1 MRGFLAVFEREI
13 VERRLLL
20 AAALVLGLV
29 PLLAPLLP
37 GMPSGPPAELR
48 GGTALGIALV
58 LTLALALLL
67 GSSVIARDLVERRL
81 GFYFARPLSGAALWA
96 GKLAAATALTVGA
109 GLLVLLPTTL
119 LNGFP
124 DASGYWG
131 TSSGVFRSGF
141 DLAVIWFGILLLT
154 ISAAHAMSVM
164 IRSRSPWLLLD
175 LVALGITVP
184 VAGTCLLTL
193 ARNGAGVQVWE
204 RFGPAPVTGP
214 TLLLYIEIA
223 VALVALLGLTLAG
236 GAQVTRG
243 RTDLRR
249 GHRVLSIVLWSLL
262 LPAALGLAGYTRWFL
277 AASPEDLVSVHGTVG
292 SPASPWIAI
301 YGQAAHRG
309 GYRPGF
315 LYDVGSGRF
324 VRAGFGRSSF
334 SSGLSPFNRLP
345 LARFSADGRRA
356 VWLESGDMRT
366 PRDDQELMTLDLRRP
381 GASPQP
387 TRVLLRGMVSSFA
400 LSPDGRRVAAI
411 HDSRLTVDE
420 IDSGRLLASAR
431 LEGVYYGQQLLAFSG
446 PDRVRLYQLDLSYEL
461 PSRTGMTLSLSE
473 LDVATGRLT
482 TTRVEDAAYDLS
494 AGIVGLSGDRIL
506 LRGRNVLQLRDG
518 ATGKLVAE
526 LGKAGVRGSFL
537 PEGKVALLT
546 RETAGSDLR
555 ILDAGTG
562 TELRRFH
569 FPAVRTVVVADQPGP
584 EIVRV
589 VTRGAGGS
597 APWQLWMLD
606 LSTGEARPG
615 QRLALTTLP
624 FLGAGAWPSSR
635 GRDGMVWF
643 DPASAREVV
652 VLRDGLPGR

>member
-20 AAALVLGLV
+20 VAALVLGLV

-37 GMPSGPPAELR
+37 GMPSARPSELR
-48 GGTALGIALV
+48 DGTALGLALV
-58 LTLALALLL
+58 LSFALALLL
-67 GSSVIARDLVERRL
+67 GGSVIARDLAERRL

-96 GKLAAATALTVGA
+96 GKLAAAAALTVGA

-141 DLAVIWFGILLLT
+141 DLAVIWLGILLLT

-164 IRSRSPWLLLD
+164 LRSRSPWLLLD
-175 LVALGITVP
+175 LVALGVTVP

-193 ARNGAGVQVWE
+193 ARNGAGVQIWE

-214 TLLLYIEIA
+214 TVLLYIEIA

-236 GAQVTRG
+236 GAQVMRG

-262 LPAALGLAGYTRWFL
+262 LPAALVLAGYTRWFL

-301 YGQAAHRG
+301 YGGAAHRG

-315 LYDVGSGRF
+315 LYNVGSGRF
-324 VRAGFGRSSF
+324 VRAGFGLSSF
-334 SSGLSPFNRLP
+334 SSGISPFNRLP
-345 LARFSADGRRA
+345 LARFSVDGRRA

-366 PRDDQELMTLDLRRP
+366 NDQELMTLDLRRP

-400 LSPDGRRVAAI
+400 LSPDGQRVAAI
-411 HDSRLTVDE
+411 HDGRLTVDE

-431 LEGVYYGQQLLAFSG
+431 LSGVYYGQQLLAFSG
-446 PDRVRLYQLDLSYEL
+446 PDRVRLYQLDLSFEL
-461 PSRTGMTLSLSE
+461 QRSRLPGMTLSVSE

-482 TTRVEDAAYDLS
+482 TTQVADAAYDLA
-494 AGIVGLSGDRIL
+494 AGIVGLSGDRLL
-506 LRGRNVLQLRDG
+506 LRGRDVLQLRDG
-518 ATGKLVAE
+518 ATGRLVAE
-526 LGKAGVRGSFL
+526 LGKAGARGSFL
-537 PEGKVALLT
+537 PDGKVALLT
-546 RETAGSDLR
+546 REAAGSDLR

-562 TELRRFH
+562 AELRSFH
-569 FPAVRTVVVADQPGP
+569 FPAVRTVVMADQPTPGA
-584 EIVRV
+584 VRV
-589 VTRGAGGS
+589 VTRGPGGS
-597 APWQLWMLD
+597 APWQLWILN

-635 GRDGMVWF
+635 GHDGMVWF